1 MSSVCCEEKLNI
13 MVERNRFMRCLRCG
27 FCCRETEMLISNADI
42 ERLEKKGYSKRFF
55 VQFDR
60 DGYAKLRNQQGCC
73 VFYDDEKR
81 RCKVRADRP
90 LGCRIYPVIY
100 HETKGIVV
108 DNICKAHYTLTE
120 KQKAKIGK
128 KTMEL
133 LERIDAEAEKR
144 RAK

>member
-1 MSSVCCEEKLNI
+1 
-13 MVERNRFMRCLRCG
+13 
-27 FCCRETEMLISNADI
+27 MLISNADI
-42 ERLEKKGYSKRFF
+42 ERLEKKGYNKRFF
-55 VQFDR
+55 VKFDR

-73 VFYDDEKR
+73 VFYDDKKR

-90 LGCRIYPVIY
+90 FGCRIYPVVY

-108 DNICKAHYTLTE
+108 DYICKAHYTLTE

-128 KTMEL
+128 RTMEL

-144 RAK
+144 REK